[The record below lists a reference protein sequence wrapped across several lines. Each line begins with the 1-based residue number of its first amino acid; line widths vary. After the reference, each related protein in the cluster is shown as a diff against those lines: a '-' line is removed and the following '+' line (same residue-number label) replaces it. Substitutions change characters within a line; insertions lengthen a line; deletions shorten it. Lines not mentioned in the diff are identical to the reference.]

1 MGVSLCDLV
10 KKISMILGVG
20 VRGSKR
26 KPSTFRPAR
35 RKKKAHRGRFAG
47 PPGRCLAALGF
58 PTV

>member
-35 RKKKAHRGRFAG
+35 RKKK
-47 PPGRCLAALGF
+47 
-58 PTV
+58 PTAVGLRARLEGA